1 MIQEKDVKLLKSQQ
15 EDLRLFEL
23 ELSKKRE
30 EFDALNIALINRIGV
45 LKTKQEDIK
54 ATLWDQAEREF
65 EETKQKKLLGGIG
78 IRILSKLNYSE
89 DIARGWAE
97 ENMPIAVR
105 KVLDKKQFE
114 TFAKE
119 NELDFVKK
127 EEKVSVT
134 FPKEI
139 II

>member
-1 MIQEKDVKLLKSQQ
+1 MIKEKDVKLLKSQQ

-30 EFDALNIALINRIGV
+30 EFDALNMALINRIGV
-45 LKTKQEDIK
+45 LKNKQEDIK

-78 IRILSKLNYSE
+78 IRVLTKLNYE
-89 DIARGWAE
+89 EGEAMIWAGL
-97 ENMPIAVR
+97 NMPVAIK

-114 TFAKE
+114 SFAKT

-134 FPKEI
+134 FPSEI

>member
-1 MIQEKDVKLLKSQQ
+1 MIKEKDVKLLKSQQ

-30 EFDALNIALINRIGV
+30 EFDALNMALINRIGV
-45 LKTKQEDIK
+45 LKNKQEDIK

-78 IRILSKLNYSE
+78 IRVLTKLNYE
-89 DIARGWAE
+89 EGEAMIWAGL
-97 ENMPIAVR
+97 NMPVAIK

-114 TFAKE
+114 SFAKT
-119 NELDFVKK
+119 NDLDFVKK

-134 FPKEI
+134 FPSEI